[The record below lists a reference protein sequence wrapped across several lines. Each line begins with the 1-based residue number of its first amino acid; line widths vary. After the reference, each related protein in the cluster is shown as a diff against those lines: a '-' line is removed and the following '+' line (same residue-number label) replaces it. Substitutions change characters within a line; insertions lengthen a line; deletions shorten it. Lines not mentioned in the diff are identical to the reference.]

1 MRPMFFCFFLPSVD
15 KTKMLHWA
23 SPGGIFRGKSDDN
36 AQHNSEMTNTG
47 AAPRSARG
55 GLTVTRLLGAAVP
68 LWRRPLPREGRSA
81 VPFGSALS
89 ACRRTPR
96 RGVALCGPIRRNE
109 TAPLRP
115 GLRRSEEPHHVE
127 RRAMPCGRSGPAE
140 LSKDDRSVYC
150 LALRESLGPQRCPPK
165 EPLEAQLPPRSS
177 LLSRAR
183 TARPASAVSAAR
195 CGCASRGAVRGVR
208 PHSGTSRSNAAFR
221 VAVFLFAECFSAT
234 HRFNL
239 CSPFSFVFFSWNGFV
254 LWLAFSE
261 TGIYVSLRPLH

>member
-1 MRPMFFCFFLPSVD
+1 MSVCVGGGWEITPSPSLVG
-15 KTKMLHWA
+15 A
-23 SPGGIFRGKSDDN
+23 GGD
-36 AQHNSEMTNTG
+36 
-47 AAPRSARG
+47 AR
-55 GLTVTRLLGAAVP
+55 RCALLV
-68 LWRRPLPREGRSA
+68 R
-81 VPFGSALS
+81 
-89 ACRRTPR
+89 
-96 RGVALCGPIRRNE
+96 
-109 TAPLRP
+109 
-115 GLRRSEEPHHVE
+115 LRRWQ
-127 RRAMPCGRSGPAE
+127 RRWSGGRCRGRSGPAE

-165 EPLEAQLPPRSS
+165 EPLEAQLPPRFS

-239 CSPFSFVFFSWNGFV
+239 CSPFSFVFLFFFSWNGFV